1 MILAKRILQKIAK
14 IGEQFTVGSNTY
26 LGIFKPLDSAT
37 ARTYLND
44 VDIMGIV
51 NPGLALI
58 TQPDAVITTSDTI
71 TRDSIVYYVLRT
83 YVHRVKGAPIFRLV
97 VLG

>member
-1 MILAKRILQKIAK
+1 MILAKRIAQKITK

-26 LGIFKPLDSAT
+26 LGIFKPLDSGT

-51 NPGLALI
+51 NPGLVLI
-58 TQPDAVITTSDTI
+58 TQPDAVIAIYDTI
-71 TRDSIVYYVLRT
+71 TRDSKSYTVMRT
-83 YVHRVKGAPIFRLV
+83 YVHRVKGIPIFMLV